1 MSILLDE
8 KDFKNLILIGDKVLI
23 KPKTPSTKTKSGL
36 YLPPTVSENE
46 KVLLGYVVKVGPGF
60 PIPLVND
67 DDEPWKERSEE
78 PKYVALQPKEGDQ
91 AVYLQSGT
99 IDIEFNDEKYVIV
112 PQSAI
117 LLLLRDEGFFE

>member
-60 PIPLVND
+60 PIPSVND
-67 DDEPWKERSEE
+67 DDEPWKERSAE
-78 PKYVALQPKEGDQ
+78 PKYGALQPKEGDQ

>member
-60 PIPLVND
+60 PIPSVND

-78 PKYVALQPKEGDQ
+78 PKYVALQPRRAIRRFTSKR
-91 AVYLQSGT
+91 V
-99 IDIEFNDEKYVIV
+99 IDIEFNDEV
-112 PQSAI
+112 
-117 LLLLRDEGFFE
+117 